1 MTTNNMSDI
10 FGFSDGDGTFPTKD
24 LEKITKQLVVQQ
36 IAYIQTLPSKQLL
49 DLIVAQISRDEMDD
63 MIFEEKSI
71 DNFDDLHNYLQQ
83 VQKDLYFITTG
94 GVFALMDQERF
105 DSFPGEYVNFHKKV
119 LDKNDVGDYASLISK
134 ALLPET

>member
-10 FGFSDGDGTFPTKD
+10 FGFSSGDGTFPTKD
-24 LEKITKQLVVQQ
+24 LEKITQQLVVQQ

-49 DLIVAQISRDEMDD
+49 DLIVEQISRDEMDD

-71 DNFDDLHNYLQQ
+71 DTFDDLHNYLQQ

-94 GVFALMDQERF
+94 GVFALMDKERF
-105 DSFPGEYVNFHKKV
+105 DSFPAEYVNFHKKV
-119 LDKNDVGDYASLISK
+119 LDKNDEGDYESLISK
-134 ALLPET
+134 ALLP